1 MWEIWKNME
10 SVTIKNQ
17 TIRLQGMLDT
27 ASAGCGVVITHPH
40 PLYGGN
46 MDNPVVMQMAASFAK
61 KGFTTLRFNFRGT
74 QGSSGMYDNGHGEQ
88 TDVAAALQFLADQG
102 IKALFLAGYSFGA
115 RINASVVSGGYE
127 ISDHIMVSPPVGFM
141 SFDDIS
147 TLPSTGLILTGQAD
161 EIAPPDMVQAH
172 INRWK
177 IDPVFHIIP
186 GCDHFYGGCLD
197 LLGEILE
204 NYLELDDKNKALSI

>member
-1 MWEIWKNME
+1 ME
-10 SVTIKNQ
+10 SVTVRNQ
-17 TIRLQGMLDT
+17 TIRLQGMLDM
-27 ASAGCGVVITHPH
+27 ASANCGVVITHPH

-46 MDNPVVMQMAASFAK
+46 MDNPVVMQMAASFVK

-74 QGSSGMYDNGHGEQ
+74 QGSSGMYDNGQGEQ
-88 TDVAAALQFLADQG
+88 TDVTAALQFLADQG
-102 IKALFLAGYSFGA
+102 IKSLFLAGYSFGA

-141 SFDDIS
+141 SFEDIA
-147 TLPSTGLILTGQAD
+147 TLPSTGLILTGQED

-204 NYLELDDKNKALSI
+204 NYLKSDDKK

>member
-1 MWEIWKNME
+1 MA

-17 TIRLQGMLDT
+17 NIRLQGMLDR
-27 ASAGCGVVITHPH
+27 ASAVNGVVITHPH

-46 MDNPVVMQMAASFAK
+46 MDNPVVQQMAASFAK

-74 QGSSGMYDNGHGEQ
+74 AGSSGMYDNGQGEQ
-88 TDVAAALQFLADQG
+88 TDVAAALQFLTDQG
-102 IKALFLAGYSFGA
+102 ITHLFLAGYSFGA
-115 RINASVVSGGYE
+115 RINASVVSGGYK

-147 TLPSTGLILTGQAD
+147 SLPSTGLITTGQAD

-172 INRWK
+172 INRWH
-177 IDPVFHIIP
+177 IDPVFHVIP
-186 GCDHFYGGCLD
+186 GCDHFYGGCLG

-204 NYLELDDKNKALSI
+204 NYLKLDGAK

>member
-1 MWEIWKNME
+1 ME

-17 TIRLQGMLDT
+17 TIRLQGMLDRV
-27 ASAGCGVVITHPH
+27 SAGCGVVITHPH

-46 MDNPVVMQMAASFAK
+46 MNNPVVQQMAASFAK

-74 QGSSGMYDNGHGEQ
+74 AGSSGMYDNGQGEQ

-102 IKALFLAGYSFGA
+102 VRTLFLAGYSFGA
-115 RINASVVSGGYE
+115 RINASLISGGYG

-147 TLPSTGLILTGQAD
+147 TLPSTGLILTGQED

-172 INRWK
+172 INRWN
-177 IDPVFHIIP
+177 IDPAFHVIP
-186 GCDHFYGGCLD
+186 GCDHFYGGCLNH
-197 LLGEILE
+197 LGEILE
-204 NYLELDDKNKALSI
+204 NYLELDDTK

>member
-1 MWEIWKNME
+1 ME
-10 SVTIKNQ
+10 KSVIIKNQ
-17 TIRLQGMLDT
+17 TIRLQGMFGT
-27 ASAGCGVVITHPH
+27 AKGDRGVVITHPH

-46 MDNPVVMQMAASFAK
+46 MDNPVVMQMSKSFAK
-61 KGFTTLRFNFRGT
+61 KGFATLRFNFRGT
-74 QGSSGMYDNGHGEQ
+74 AGSSGMYDNGQGEQ

-102 IKALFLAGYSFGA
+102 ITTLFLAGYSFGA

-147 TLPSTGLILTGQAD
+147 ALPRTGLILTGQED
-161 EIAPPDMVQAH
+161 DIAPPDMVRAH

-177 IDPVFHIIP
+177 IDPRFEIIS
-186 GCDHFYGGCLD
+186 GCDHFYGGCLKV
-197 LLGEILE
+197 LGEIVE
-204 NYLELDDKNKALSI
+204 NYLK